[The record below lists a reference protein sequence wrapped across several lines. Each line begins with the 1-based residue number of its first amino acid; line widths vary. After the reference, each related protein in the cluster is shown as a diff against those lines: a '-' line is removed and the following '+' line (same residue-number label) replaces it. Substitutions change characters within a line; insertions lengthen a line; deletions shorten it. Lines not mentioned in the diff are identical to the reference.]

1 MTESD
6 LKNALYFLQRVCAR
20 GEEEQLLVNTVTA
33 LAVRAREMEIGRTQ
47 VGRILA
53 TKL

>member
-6 LKNALYFLQRVCAR
+6 LKNAVYFLQRVCAR

-33 LAVRAREMEIGRTQ
+33 LAGRIREIENGRKQ
-47 VGRILA
+47 VSRILA